1 VAVQGTGTTDV
12 ELTSEELREI
22 EAATSRIEVQGAR
35 YSEASQRM
43 VDR

>member
-1 VAVQGTGTTDV
+1 MDGLPETWVGPALPRDD
-12 ELTSEELREI
+12 LREI
-22 EAATSRIEVQGAR
+22 EEAQLEARGAR